1 MKKIKFKKTHK
12 VIVKNMYLS
21 FDLFSKRNDL
31 SVRLI
36 ENILSLTSCF
46 FVAKKQF
53 LIDIIIKYFK
63 TVV

>member
-1 MKKIKFKKTHK
+1 
-12 VIVKNMYLS
+12 MYLS

-36 ENILSLTSCF
+36 ENIVSLTSCF